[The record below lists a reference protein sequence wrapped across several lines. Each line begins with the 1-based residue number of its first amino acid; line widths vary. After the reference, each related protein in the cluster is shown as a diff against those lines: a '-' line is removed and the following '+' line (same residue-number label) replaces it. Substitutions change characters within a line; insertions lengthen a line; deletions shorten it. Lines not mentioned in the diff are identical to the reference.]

1 MEKRLKKY
9 TSIPQHLY
17 VNRNADE
24 QLKRIVDEM
33 QRPGYVLVARQMGK
47 TNLLFNAKRTLEN
60 SDRLF
65 VYVDLSNVFK
75 KEREC
80 YRNIIDTIIEP
91 NENLFESIESQIDAL
106 REKKLPPH
114 KEYSKSLRIVL
125 EHFQGDIVIVLDE
138 IDALRTADYSDNI
151 FAQIRSNYFS
161 RTNFP
166 VFERLTYILSGV
178 IEPTELIKDRNKSPF
193 NIGDKIYLDDFS
205 LEEHNA
211 FIKKSEL
218 TLSESVSNEI
228 YYLTNGNPR
237 LTFDIC
243 SSIESLILEKKD
255 ITVETLNTLI
265 KQKYLTTFDIAP
277 IDHIRELV
285 KTNKDVRNAVLSIQH
300 NKGTELSDEL
310 KKKLYLFGIINSKFD
325 EETSIKNPIIKNSL
339 SINWIKSIDKQTQSQ
354 LSYGLELMEQFEYKE
369 AITILSEFISNS
381 SPTKEQ
387 LEICHYN
394 IGFAY
399 YNIRDLKSAIEYF
412 SKDYSLN
419 LYKGN
424 PNSLLGICKLGIGEK
439 EEGVEILEN
448 ILKQKTKDFAFRNAA
463 LNLAPIIATTDKSRA
478 HEIYDELY
486 ESTFEN
492 GDDTTDEEL
501 NKLRTLAQYYKAE
514 LYFEDKDNVKTL
526 DSLKHALKYANSLDC
541 LNIKFS
547 IYNLSEDKDEKLKSE
562 IIDSIIGQGLK
573 FDTKHSY
580 PISFSE
586 NHLYNYLDLYFDQEN
601 PFQFERL
608 LDYSYNIL
616 FDKKIDKYQIVYS
629 SIKHSAKSENFLK
642 YILNHKSSVSD
653 PTLLKVN
660 RDLAFGLSG
669 KSSDFFTY
677 FHTYEKLFL
686 KNDNVD
692 GDDIYIYALAIKNCS
707 DTKKLNEGLE
717 LCKTIDSRLSNIV
730 DEELIFES
738 VIIYYWFSNLNFS
751 LKNQKDAIFYADKT
765 IQLIESSKKE
775 RTSMIDE
782 KGVKSIVEQMKQIK
796 SSAISRKPMVS
807 AKSYGRNERVKV
819 QYLDGKIVE
828 NKYKKLEADII
839 AERCKII

>member
-17 VNRNADE
+17 INRSADE
-24 QLKRIVDEM
+24 QLKRIVNEM

-60 SDRLF
+60 SNRLF

-75 KEREC
+75 YEREC
-80 YRNIIDTIIEP
+80 YRNIVDTIIEP
-91 NENLFESIESQIDAL
+91 NENLFEPIEEQIHAL
-106 REKKLPPH
+106 RDKKLPPH

-125 EHFQGDIVIVLDE
+125 EYYKGDVVIVLDE
-138 IDALRTADYSDNI
+138 IDALRSADYSDNI

-193 NIGDKIYLDDFS
+193 NIGDKIYLDDFTI
-205 LEEHNA
+205 EEHKS

-218 TLSESVSNEI
+218 SISENI
-228 YYLTNGNPR
+228 ANKIFYWTNGNPR

-243 SSIESLILEKKD
+243 SSIENLILEKKEVT
-255 ITVETLNTLI
+255 IESLESLI

-285 KTNKDVRNAVLSIQH
+285 KSNKDVRNAVLNIQQ
-300 NKGTELSDEL
+300 NKGMDLSDEI

-325 EETSIKNPIIKNSL
+325 EETTIKNPIIKNSL
-339 SINWIKSIDKQTQSQ
+339 SRDWIKSIDKQTQNQ
-354 LSYGLELMEQFEYKE
+354 LSYGLDLMDQFEYQE
-369 AITILSEFISNS
+369 AISVLSDYISNS
-381 SPTKEQ
+381 SPTKND

-399 YNIRDLKSAIEYF
+399 YNLRKLKSAIEYF
-412 SKDYSLN
+412 GKEYSIN

-424 PNSLLGICKLGIGEK
+424 AKSLLGICKLGVGDK
-439 EEGVEILEN
+439 ETGIEILES
-448 ILKQKTKDFAFRNAA
+448 IFKQKTKDFAFRNAA
-463 LNLAPIIATTDKSRA
+463 LNLAPIVVTTDKPRA
-478 HEIYDELY
+478 LKIYDELY
-486 ESTFEN
+486 ESTFESE
-492 GDDTTDEEL
+492 DDTTTDEL
-501 NKLRTLAQYYKAE
+501 KKLRTLAQYYKAE
-514 LYFEDKDNVKTL
+514 IYFEEKDIEKTL
-526 DSLKHALKYANSLDC
+526 DSLNHSLKYANPSDT
-541 LNIKFS
+541 LNLKFS
-547 IYNLSEDKDEKLKSE
+547 IYNLSEEKDENLKSE
-562 IIDSIIGQGLK
+562 IIDAIIDLKIK
-573 FDTKHSY
+573 FDIKHSY

-601 PFQFERL
+601 PNQFERL
-608 LDYSYNIL
+608 LDYSYENL

-629 SIKHSAKSENFLK
+629 TSEFSSKREGLLK
-642 YILNHKSSVSD
+642 YILNHETSATNL
-653 PTLLKVN
+653 TLLSVY
-660 RDLAFGLSG
+660 RDLAFSLSG

-677 FHTYEKLFL
+677 FISYERLFL
-686 KNDNVD
+686 KNDNVN
-692 GDDIYIYALAIKNCS
+692 GDDIYIYALAIKNYS
-707 DTKKLNEGLE
+707 DENKINEGIK
-717 LCKTIDSRLSNIV
+717 LCQTIDSRLSDIE

-738 VIIYYWFSNLNFS
+738 VIIYYWFSSLNFS
-751 LKNQKDAIFYADKT
+751 LKKQKDAIFYADKT
-765 IQLIESSKKE
+765 IQLIQGSKKK

-782 KGVKSIVEQMKQIK
+782 KGVKSIVEQMNQIK
-796 SSAISRKPMVS
+796 SSAISRKPVIRP
-807 AKSYGRNERVKV
+807 KSYGRNERVKV

>member
-60 SDRLF
+60 NDRLF

-75 KEREC
+75 YEREC
-80 YRNIIDTIIEP
+80 YRNIIDNIIEP
-91 NENLFESIESQIDAL
+91 NENLFEAVEPDINIL
-106 REKKLPPH
+106 RDKKLPPH

-166 VFERLTYILSGV
+166 VFEKLTYILSGV

-205 LEEHNA
+205 LDEHNV
-211 FIKKSEL
+211 FIDKSEL
-218 TLSESVSNEI
+218 ILSENVSNEI
-228 YYLTNGNPR
+228 YHWTNGNPR

-243 SSIESLILEKKD
+243 SSIESLIMEKED
-255 ITVETLNTLI
+255 ITIETLNSLI
-265 KQKYLTTFDIAP
+265 KKKYLTSFDIAP

-285 KTNKDVRNAVLSIQH
+285 KTNKDVRNAVLSIQQS
-300 NKGTELSDEL
+300 KGKDLSDEL

-354 LSYGLELMEQFEYKE
+354 FSYGLELMEQFEFHE

-394 IGFAY
+394 IGFAF
-399 YNIRDLKSAIEYF
+399 YNTRNLKSAIEYF
-412 SKDYSLN
+412 SKDYSIN
-419 LYKGN
+419 LYKEN
-424 PNSLLGICKLGIGEK
+424 AKSLLGICKLGVGEK
-439 EEGVEILEN
+439 EKGVEILEN

-463 LNLAPIIATTDKSRA
+463 LNLAPIIATTDKPRA
-478 HEIYDELY
+478 FEIYNELY
-486 ESTFEN
+486 ESTFQN
-492 GDDTTDEEL
+492 DDDATEDEL
-501 NKLRTLAQYYKAE
+501 NKIRTLSHYYKAE
-514 LYFEDKDNVKTL
+514 LYSEDKDIANTL
-526 DSLKHALKYANSLDC
+526 DSLKHALKYANSLDG
-541 LNIKFS
+541 LDIQYS
-547 IYNLSEDKDEKLKSE
+547 IYNLSEEKDENLKSK
-562 IIDSIIGQGLK
+562 IIDTIIDQELK

-580 PISFSE
+580 PISFSA
-586 NHLYNYLDLYFDQEN
+586 NHLYNYLDLYFSKSN
-601 PFQFERL
+601 TSQFERL
-608 LDYSYNIL
+608 LDYAYNNL
-616 FDKKIDKYQIVYS
+616 FDKKIEKCQIVYTTS
-629 SIKHSAKSENFLK
+629 KHSAKSEDFLK
-642 YILNHKSSVSD
+642 YILEHKSSASD
-653 PTLLKVN
+653 LTLLRVN
-660 RDLAFGLSG
+660 RDLAFNSSG

-677 FHTYEKLFL
+677 FYNYEKLFL
-686 KNDNVD
+686 KYDNVN
-692 GDDIYIYALAIKNCS
+692 GDDIYIYALAIKNYS
-707 DTKKLNEGLE
+707 DANKIKEGIE
-717 LCKTIDSRLSNIV
+717 LCKTIDSRLFDIE
-730 DEELIFES
+730 DEELIFET
-738 VIIYYWFSNLNFS
+738 VIIYYWYSNLNFS
-751 LKNQKDAIFYADKT
+751 LKKQKEAIFYANKT
-765 IQLIESSKKE
+765 IQLIQDSKKE

-782 KGVKSIVEQMKQIK
+782 KGVKAIIEQMRQIK
-796 SSAISRKPMVS
+796 SSSISRKPMIIG
-807 AKSYGRNERVKV
+807 KKYGRNERIKV
-819 QYLDGKIVE
+819 QYLDGKIIE

>member
-24 QLKRIVDEM
+24 QLKRIVNEM

-60 SDRLF
+60 PDRLF

-80 YRNIIDTIIEP
+80 YRNIVDTIIEP
-91 NENLFESIESQIDAL
+91 NETLFEPIESQIDSL

-178 IEPTELIKDRNKSPF
+178 IEPIELIKDRNKSPF

-205 LEEHNA
+205 LEEHND

-218 TLSESVSNEI
+218 ILSESVANEI
-228 YYLTNGNPR
+228 YNLTNGNPR

-255 ITVETLNTLI
+255 ITIETLDTLI

-285 KTNKDVRNAVLSIQH
+285 KTNKDVRNAVLSIQQ
-300 NKGTELSDEL
+300 NKGTDLSDDI
-310 KKKLYLFGIINSKFD
+310 KKKLYLFGIINSRFD

-354 LSYGLELMEQFEYKE
+354 LSYGLELMEKFEYQE
-369 AITILSEFISNS
+369 AITILSEYISNS
-381 SPTKEQ
+381 SPTKQE
-387 LEICHYN
+387 LEICNYN

-424 PNSLLGICKLGIGEK
+424 PNSLLGICKLGVGER
-439 EEGVEILEN
+439 ETGVDILED

-463 LNLAPIIATTDKSRA
+463 LNLAPIIATTDKTRA
-478 HEIYDELY
+478 LEIYDELY

-514 LYFEDKDNVKTL
+514 IYFEDKDNVKTL
-526 DSLKHALKYANSLDC
+526 DSLKNALKYANSLDC
-541 LNIKFS
+541 LNIKYS

-562 IIDSIIGQGLK
+562 IIDSIIDQELK

-586 NHLYNYLDLYFDQEN
+586 NHLYNYLDLYFDQAN
-601 PFQFERL
+601 SSQFEKL

-616 FDKKIDKYQIVYS
+616 FEKKIDKYQIVYS
-629 SIKHSAKSENFLK
+629 TSKQSAKNEDFLK
-642 YILNHKSSVSD
+642 YILTYESSVSD
-653 PTLLKVN
+653 LTLLKVN

-677 FHTYEKLFL
+677 FHSYEKLFL
-686 KNDNVD
+686 KSNNVN
-692 GDDIYIYALAIKNCS
+692 GDDIYIYALAIKNYS
-707 DTKKLNEGLE
+707 DANKLKEGIE
-717 LCKTIDSRLSNIV
+717 LCKTIHSRLSDIE

-738 VIIYYWFSNLNFS
+738 VIIYYWFSNLSFS

-765 IQLIESSKKE
+765 IQLIQDSKKE

-796 SSAISRKPMVS
+796 SSSISRKPVIS
-807 AKSYGRNERVKV
+807 TKIYNRNDKVKV
-819 QYLDGKIVE
+819 QYLDGKITE

>member
-1 MEKRLKKY
+1 
-9 TSIPQHLY
+9 
-17 VNRNADE
+17 
-24 QLKRIVDEM
+24 M

-60 SDRLF
+60 STRLF

-75 KEREC
+75 YEREC
-80 YRNIIDTIIEP
+80 YRNIIDNIIEP
-91 NENLFESIESQIDAL
+91 NENLFESIEPQIDLL

-125 EHFQGDIVIVLDE
+125 EHFQGDVVIVLDE
-138 IDALRTADYSDNI
+138 IDALRSAEYSDNI

-205 LEEHNA
+205 LEEHNS
-211 FIKKSEL
+211 FIVKSEL
-218 TLSESVSNEI
+218 ILSDNVANEI
-228 YYLTNGNPR
+228 YSWTNGNPR

-255 ITVETLNTLI
+255 VTVEILRNLV

-285 KTNKDVRNAVLSIQH
+285 KTNKDVRNAVLNIQQ
-300 NKGTELSDEL
+300 NKEIDLSDEI

-325 EETSIKNPIIKNSL
+325 EDTNIKNPIIKNSL

-354 LSYGLELMEQFEYKE
+354 LSYGLELMDQFEYQE

-387 LEICHYN
+387 LEICNYN

-399 YNIRDLKSAIEYF
+399 YNIRDLKSAIDYF
-412 SKDYSLN
+412 SKDYSVN
-419 LYKGN
+419 LYKAN
-424 PNSLLGICKLGIGEK
+424 SKSLLGICKLGVGEI
-439 EEGVEILEN
+439 ETGVEILED

-463 LNLAPIIATTDKSRA
+463 LNLAPIIASTDKPRA
-478 HEIYDELY
+478 IEIYEELY
-486 ESTFEN
+486 KSTFEN
-492 GDDTTDEEL
+492 DDDTTVEEL
-501 NKLRTLAQYYKAE
+501 NKLRTLAHYYKAE
-514 LYFEDKDNVKTL
+514 LYFADKVNDKTL
-526 DSLKHALKYANSLDC
+526 DSLQHALKYANSVDC
-541 LNIKFS
+541 LNLKFS
-547 IYNLSEDKDEKLKSE
+547 IYNLSEEKDERLKSE
-562 IIDSIIGQGLK
+562 IIESIIDQELK

-586 NHLYNYLDLYFDQEN
+586 NHLHNYLDLYFDQTDLS
-601 PFQFERL
+601 QFERL
-608 LDYSYNIL
+608 LDYSYNVL
-616 FDKKIDKYQIVYS
+616 FDKKIDKDQIVYS
-629 SIKHSAKSENFLK
+629 SSKHSAKSEDFLK
-642 YILNHKSSVSD
+642 YILDHKVTASD
-653 PTLLKVN
+653 SILLRVN
-660 RDLAFGLSG
+660 RDLAFGSSK

-677 FHTYEKLFL
+677 FHSYEKLFL
-686 KNDNVD
+686 KNDNVN
-692 GDDIYIYALAIKNCS
+692 GDDIYIYALAIKNYS
-707 DTKKLNEGLE
+707 DANKLKEGIE
-717 LCKTIDSRLSNIV
+717 LCKTIDSRLSNIE

-751 LKNQKDAIFYADKT
+751 LKNQKDAIVYADKT
-765 IQLIESSKKE
+765 IHLIQDSKKE

-796 SSAISRKPMVS
+796 SSSISRKPVIS
-807 AKSYGRNERVKV
+807 AKMYGRNERVKV
-819 QYLDGKIVE
+819 QYLDGKVVE